1 MIIDEE
7 IISFRIIKINHYI
20 DFYDKSH
27 LDIIPAKSNEKVY
40 SNDLYLLIAFSGTKV
55 MGKWFFKVLDKDVD
69 LSCNVYNYIKTA
81 IKKDL
86 KNNIYTETDKQLLK
100 IYLLRN
106 AILLNEDRK
115 EIEELFK
122 SNEEIVQTD
131 IIKPVNHINAGLI
144 NCNNYE
150 SIDTGQIKKYT
161 DIINKTYSSMIPNG
175 KPGERTSLRNLTTQK
190 KYIFPIETAGDFLV
204 TDFNDI
210 CEYRV
215 EHENNDY
222 LVFILYDIIP
232 PRNQWAYI
240 RYLAPI
246 KIEQGSKLTV
256 NEAVENYYR
265 TVYASLS
272 NETKRRFEAYLRDY
286 CNNNTSHLQK
296 QKRMI

>member
-55 MGKWFFKVLDKDVD
+55 MGKWFFNVLAKDVD

-175 KPGERTSLRNLTTQK
+175 APGERTSLRNLTTQK

-246 KIEQGSKLTV
+246 KIEQGSELTV